1 MRDFLRRTR
10 VRLTLA
16 YTAAAAVMLTAGAAA
31 FWFAF
36 TGSSLATIDS
46 SLRGQAQVISSGL
59 EASGETVL
67 FHGGSV
73 LPAEAPDGTA
83 IGALILDSRGAVV
96 DAAGIAP
103 EAAAVMPAVRDAL
116 RVEGPPVL
124 ETRAIAGVDQRLLIQ
139 RVTLPGGRVDTL
151 VLSHPLDLYESSMHL
166 VALLLGITVVLL
178 VGGSALSAYLLAG
191 RVLSPVRRITA
202 AARDLSEHSLD
213 RRLHLDLPADELGRL
228 AATFDAMLDRLQTAF
243 DVLQRFTAD
252 AAHELRGPLAA
263 LRSEVEVTLR
273 RERDV
278 PGYRHALAAVL
289 AEADRLTRIVD
300 HLLVLARADAGELR
314 PALQQVDVFDFLEEA
329 AEHWRALAG
338 RSGVAI
344 VVDIPQEELV
354 TIDPE
359 LMRRAVDNL
368 VGNAIRHSPAG
379 GTVAIA
385 ASFDDTA
392 WRLTVRDQ
400 GPGVDRSVR
409 PRLFRRFSRSDPARG
424 RDTGGSGLGL
434 ALTAAVVAAHGG
446 TIRLDEAT
454 ERGACFV
461 VELPRRRPDRDGAG
475 GAATTAPGVAAP
487 RPAQP
492 A

>member
-1 MRDFLRRTR
+1 M
-10 VRLTLA
+10 
-16 YTAAAAVMLTAGAAA
+16 
-31 FWFAF
+31 
-36 TGSSLATIDS
+36 
-46 SLRGQAQVISSGL
+46 
-59 EASGETVL
+59 
-67 FHGGSV
+67 
-73 LPAEAPDGTA
+73 
-83 IGALILDSRGAVV
+83 
-96 DAAGIAP
+96 
-103 EAAAVMPAVRDAL
+103 
-116 RVEGPPVL
+116 
-124 ETRAIAGVDQRLLIQ
+124 
-139 RVTLPGGRVDTL
+139 
-151 VLSHPLDLYESSMHL
+151 
-166 VALLLGITVVLL
+166 LL

-213 RRLHLDLPADELGRL
+213 RRLHLDLPADELGKL

-289 AEADRLTRIVD
+289 AETDRLTRIVD
-300 HLLVLARADAGELR
+300 HLLVLARADAGELQ

-338 RSGVAI
+338 RSGVAV

-359 LMRRAVDNL
+359 LIRRAVDNL

-409 PRLFRRFSRSDPARG
+409 SRLFQRFSRSDPARG

-446 TIRLDEAT
+446 TVHLDEADDQ
-454 ERGACFV
+454 GACFV
-461 VELPRRRPDRDGAG
+461 VELPRPRPGRDGVG
-475 GAATTAPGVAAP
+475 GAATAAPGGAAP